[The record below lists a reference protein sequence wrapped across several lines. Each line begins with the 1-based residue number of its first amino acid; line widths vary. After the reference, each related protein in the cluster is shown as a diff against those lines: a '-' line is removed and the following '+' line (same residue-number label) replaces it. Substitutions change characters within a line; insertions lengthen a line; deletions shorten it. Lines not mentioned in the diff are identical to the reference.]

1 MFKTMTRI
9 KFSDCDPAGILFF
22 GRVYE
27 LCHAAYEEMI
37 TSFRLAEDY
46 WNNDEY
52 IVPVIKS
59 EAHYHQPMIYGEE
72 ISIEI
77 SVKTLKSSSF
87 ELEYLLKNGN
97 EVECVLVN
105 TVHVFVDKRTWK
117 KKAMKK
123 EIAKGFE
130 RYLAAN

>member
-1 MFKTMTRI
+1 MFKTITRI

-37 TSFRLAEDY
+37 ISFHLEEDY
-46 WNNDEY
+46 WSNDNF
-52 IVPVIKS
+52 IVPIIKS
-59 EAHYHQPMIYGEE
+59 EAHYHQPMKYGEE

-87 ELEYLLKNGN
+87 ELEYILKNRD

-117 KKAMKK
+117 KMAMKK
-123 EIAKGFE
+123 EIANGFE

>member
-1 MFKTMTRI
+1 MFKTITRI

-37 TSFRLAEDY
+37 KSFHLEEDY
-46 WNNDEY
+46 WSNDNF
-52 IVPVIKS
+52 IVPIIKS
-59 EAHYHQPMIYGEE
+59 EAHYHQPMKYGEE

-87 ELEYLLKNGN
+87 ELEYLLKNRD

-123 EIAKGFE
+123 EIANGFE
-130 RYLAAN
+130 RFLGAN

>member
-1 MFKTMTRI
+1 MFKTITRI

-37 TSFRLAEDY
+37 KSFHLEEDY
-46 WNNDEY
+46 WSNDNF
-52 IVPVIKS
+52 IVPIIKS
-59 EAHYHQPMIYGEE
+59 EAHYHQPMKYGEE

-87 ELEYLLKNGN
+87 ELEYLLKNRD

-123 EIAKGFE
+123 EISNGFE
-130 RYLAAN
+130 RFLGAN

>member
-1 MFKTMTRI
+1 MFKTITRI

-37 TSFRLAEDY
+37 TNLHLEEDY
-46 WNNDEY
+46 WNNDEF
-52 IVPVIKS
+52 IVPIIKS
-59 EAHYHQPMIYGEE
+59 EAHYHQPMKYGEE

-87 ELEYLLKNGN
+87 ELEYLLKNRD

-123 EIAKGFE
+123 EIATGFE
-130 RYLAAN
+130 RFLGTN